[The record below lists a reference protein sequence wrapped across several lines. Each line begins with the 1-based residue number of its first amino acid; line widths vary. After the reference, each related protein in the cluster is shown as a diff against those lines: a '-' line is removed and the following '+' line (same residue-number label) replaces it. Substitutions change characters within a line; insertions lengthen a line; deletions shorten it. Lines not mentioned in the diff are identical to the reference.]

1 LFRKFVNH
9 NLSTMRLSSR
19 KEFLHT
25 SAMLLG
31 ATAFSKLPFD
41 LTKNKM
47 PLAFSTLGCPDWD
60 ITKITDFA
68 VLHGYTGIELRGL
81 KREINLTKCPEFSNS
96 KNVEAVLKMMK
107 EKKLE
112 FVDLG
117 SSSTL
122 HFSEGAEREKNIAE
136 GKAYIDLAQHL
147 NCPNVRVFPN
157 LLPKD
162 RDKDETMDFIVKG
175 LLELGNYA
183 KASKVMVL
191 METHGD
197 LVWTHDVEKIMKDAS
212 HSNVG
217 LVWDPTNM
225 WTVTKE
231 PPGEMFRLLKKY
243 IHHTHIKD
251 AKLVEGKPKYTRLGQ
266 GEVPIFEA
274 VDVLSKSG
282 YKGYYSF
289 EWEKL
294 WHPELEDPETALADY
309 PVAMKKHF
317 SV

>member
-1 LFRKFVNH
+1 
-9 NLSTMRLSSR
+9 MRHTSR
-19 KEFLHT
+19 KEFLQT
-25 SAMLLG
+25 SAVLL
-31 ATAFSKLPFD
+31 ATAVAGSSFDFKKEKL
-41 LTKNKM
+41 

-60 ITKITDFA
+60 FKKVTDYA
-68 VLHGYTGIELRGL
+68 RQHGYTGIELRGL
-81 KREINLTKCPEFSNS
+81 KREIILTKCPEFSNT
-96 KNVEAVLKMMK
+96 KNIEATLKIMK
-107 EKKLE
+107 DKKLQ

-117 SSSTL
+117 SSCTL
-122 HFSEGAEREKNIAE
+122 HFSESAEREKNIAE
-136 GKAYIDLAQHL
+136 GKAYIDLAAQL

-157 LLPKD
+157 LLPKEK
-162 RDKDETMDFIVKG
+162 DKDETMDFIVKG

-183 KASKVMVL
+183 KASGVMVL

-197 LVWTHDVEKIMKDAS
+197 LVWTHDIEKIMKDAA

-225 WTVTKE
+225 WTITKE
-231 PPGEMFRLLKKY
+231 PPSEVYKLLKKY
-243 IHHTHIKD
+243 IHHAHIKD
-251 AKLVEGKPKYTRLGQ
+251 AKLVDGKPQYVRLGQ

-274 VDVLSKSG
+274 VDALSKSG

-309 PVAMKKHF
+309 PVAMKKHLNTRA
-317 SV
+317 

>member
-1 LFRKFVNH
+1 MQRKQ
-9 NLSTMRLSSR
+9 
-19 KEFLHT
+19 FLQT

-31 ATAFSKLPFD
+31 AAAFSKTPFEFKKD
-41 LTKNKM
+41 KM
-47 PLAFSTLGCPDWD
+47 PLAFSTLGCPDWSFQ
-60 ITKITDFA
+60 KITDFA
-68 VLHGYTGIELRGL
+68 VQHGYTGIEVRGL
-81 KREINLTKCPEFSNS
+81 KRQIDLTKTDELT
-96 KNVEAVLKMMK
+96 KDREATLKMMK
-107 EKKLE
+107 EKSLR

-117 SSSTL
+117 SGCTL
-122 HFSEGAEREKNIAE
+122 HFNEGADREKNITE
-136 GKAYIDLAQHL
+136 GKAYIDLAQQL
-147 NCPNVRVFPN
+147 NCPNIRVFPN

-183 KASKVMVL
+183 KASGVMVL

-197 LVWTHDVEKIMKDAS
+197 LVWTQDVDKIMQHAS

-217 LVWDPTNM
+217 LVWDPCNM
-225 WTVTKE
+225 WTITKE
-231 PPGEMFRLLKKY
+231 PPSEMHRILKKY

-251 AKLVEGKPKYTRLGQ
+251 AKLVDGKPQYTRLGQ

-274 VDVLSKSG
+274 VDALSKGG
-282 YKGYYSF
+282 YKGFYSF

-317 SV
+317 NAN

>member
-1 LFRKFVNH
+1 
-9 NLSTMRLSSR
+9 MRHTTR
-19 KEFLHT
+19 KEFLQM
-25 SAMLLG
+25 SAVLL
-31 ATAFSKLPFD
+31 ATTVAGSAFDFK
-41 LTKNKM
+41 KNKL

-60 ITKITDFA
+60 LKKITDFSRQ
-68 VLHGYTGIELRGL
+68 HGYTGIELRGL
-81 KREINLTKCPEFSNS
+81 QRQIDLTKCKEFSGT
-96 KNVEAVLKMMK
+96 KNINATLRIMK
-107 EKKLE
+107 DKKLQ

-117 SSSTL
+117 SSCTL
-122 HFSEGAEREKNIAE
+122 HFNEGADREKNIAE
-136 GKAYIDLAQHL
+136 GKAYIDLAAQL

-175 LLELGNYA
+175 LLELGGYA
-183 KASKVMVL
+183 KASGVKVL

-197 LVWTHDVEKIMKDAS
+197 LVWTHDIEKIMQNAS

-225 WTVTKE
+225 WTITKE
-231 PPGEMFRLLKKY
+231 PPSEMYRILKKY

-251 AKLVEGKPKYTRLGQ
+251 AKLVDGKPQYTRLGQ
-266 GEVPIFEA
+266 GEVPIFQA
-274 VDVLSKSG
+274 VDALSKSG

-309 PVAMKKHF
+309 PVAMKRHF
-317 SV
+317 NL

>member
-1 LFRKFVNH
+1 M
-9 NLSTMRLSSR
+9 MRHTSR
-19 KEFLHT
+19 KEFLQT
-25 SAMLLG
+25 SALLLG
-31 ATAFSKLPFD
+31 ATVIKTPFD
-41 LTKNKM
+41 FKKDKL
-47 PLAFSTLGCPDWD
+47 PLAFSTLACPDWD
-60 ITKITDFA
+60 FKKITDYA
-68 VLHGYTGIELRGL
+68 KQHEYTGIELRGL
-81 KREINLTKCPEFSNS
+81 KREIYLPKCSEFSS
-96 KNVEAVLKMMK
+96 QKNIDEVLRIMK
-107 EKKLE
+107 DKKLK

-122 HFSEGAEREKNIAE
+122 HFGEGAEREKQIAD
-136 GKAYIDLAQHL
+136 GKAFIDLAQQL
-147 NCPNVRVFPN
+147 NCPNVRVYPN

-162 RDKDETMDFIVKG
+162 RDKDETMEFIAKG
-175 LLELGNYA
+175 LLELGTYA
-183 KASKVMVL
+183 KASGTMVL

-197 LVWTHDVEKIMKDAS
+197 LVWTHDIEKVMQDAA

-217 LVWDPTNM
+217 LVWDPCNM
-225 WTVTKE
+225 WTITKE
-231 PPGEMFRLLKKY
+231 PPAEVYRILKKY

-251 AKLVEGKPKYTRLGQ
+251 AKLVDGKPQYVRLGQ

-274 VDVLSKSG
+274 VDALSKSG

-317 SV
+317 RQI

>member
-1 LFRKFVNH
+1 
-9 NLSTMRLSSR
+9 MRHTTR
-19 KEFLHT
+19 KEFLQT
-25 SAMLLG
+25 SGLLLG
-31 ATAFSKLPFD
+31 AAFAKVPFD
-41 LTKNKM
+41 IKKDKM
-47 PLAFSTLGCPDWD
+47 RLAFSTLGCPDWSFQ
-60 ITKITDFA
+60 KITNFA
-68 VLHGYTGIELRGL
+68 VQHGYTGLEVRGL
-81 KREINLTKCPEFSNS
+81 MRQVDLTKTSEFT
-96 KNVEAVLKMMK
+96 KDREATLKMMK
-107 EKKLE
+107 AKKLQ

-122 HFSEGAEREKNIAE
+122 HFNEGADREKNINE
-136 GKAYIDLAQHL
+136 GKAYIDLAAQL

-197 LVWTHDVEKIMKDAS
+197 LVWTHDLEKIMKDAE
-212 HSNVG
+212 HPNVG
-217 LVWDPTNM
+217 LVWDPCNM
-225 WTVTKE
+225 WTITKE
-231 PPGEMFRLLKKY
+231 PPLQMYKSLKRY

-251 AKLVEGKPKYTRLGQ
+251 AKLVDGKPQYTRLGQ

-274 VDVLSKSG
+274 VDALVKGG

-317 SV
+317 SNFKF